1 MELVNRLVLLDL
13 LHITLEAAAAL
24 VIMAAVAVA
33 LVAVVQ
39 VTELQVHVIPEE
51 EAAEEQ
57 AEAVD
62 PEVLV

>member
-1 MELVNRLVLLDL
+1 MR
-13 LHITLEAAAAL
+13 
-24 VIMAAVAVA
+24 VIFGWIGILGGAIPIVAQGVPA
-33 LVAVVQ
+33 STVVESIV
-39 VTELQVHVIPEE
+39 VTASLEE